1 MHILKQENEE
11 VVKIRKTKLTTNKS
25 RAPAR
30 QRKKTEKMLDKN
42 GDLNNLPTQPPYYLK
57 SYARSMWTKVVP
69 FLNSTKVI
77 KQPDR
82 PLVEAFCINYQ
93 ILRESYKSLAEDGVQ
108 VKIFTSLQDNT
119 GKVVGHDFTGY
130 KPNPAV
136 KAIDSASVKINSLGS
151 QLGLSPS
158 ARAELASLDI
168 DEDDTDVHDVLKG
181 GNDEF

>member
-1 MHILKQENEE
+1 MQKFRE
-11 VVKIRKTKLTTNKS
+11 VVKIRKTKLTTNKE

-57 SYARSMWTKVVP
+57 SYARSMWTRIVP

-93 ILRESYKSLAEDGVQ
+93 ILRESYRSLAEDGVQ
-108 VKIFTSLQDNT
+108 VKIFTHLQNNK
-119 GKVVGHDFTGY
+119 GEVVGKDFVGF

-158 ARAELASLDI
+158 ARAELESLDI